1 MWHTRGR
8 GFRKNQTTCDH
19 QAIAGSVC
27 LQTRLQS
34 LVAKADQ
41 RDPRSPDSSL
51 YLKQMSDVR
60 DRLNAVIWLAHSE
73 QIFKGSHDYLLES
86 MFLQLRKV
94 LELIAFGSLTANQ
107 AKYAAAH
114 AQFEKHWKAAKILKD
129 LETVNPDFYPR
140 PAKLTKVPVKGEAA
154 NYALL
159 TDGFLTKDEFV
170 FLYDI
175 SSAVIHTKIHSL
187 RRVRLKSDT
196 TSPCGLSEFV
206 SCCGFTSCTSL
217 TTADGLS
224 TRPRRANRVSTPF

>member
-1 MWHTRGR
+1 M
-8 GFRKNQTTCDH
+8 
-19 QAIAGSVC
+19 
-27 LQTRLQS
+27 
-34 LVAKADQ
+34 AKADQ
-41 RDPRSPDSSL
+41 RDPSAPDSSL
-51 YLKQMSDVR
+51 YLKQMGDVR
-60 DRLNAVIWLAHSE
+60 DRLNAVMWLAHSE

-129 LETVNPDFYPR
+129 LEAVNSDFYPR
-140 PAKLTKVPVKGEAA
+140 PAQLTKVPATGEAA

-175 SSAVIHTKIHSL
+175 SSAVIHTRNPFLAASSIEIRYDIPVWVERIRQLLRIHIMHFIDD
-187 RRVRLKSDT
+187 RRWLVYAPETGKQGVYTVL
-196 TSPCGLSEFV
+196 GGHGV
-206 SCCGFTSCTSL
+206 G
-217 TTADGLS
+217 
-224 TRPRRANRVSTPF
+224 